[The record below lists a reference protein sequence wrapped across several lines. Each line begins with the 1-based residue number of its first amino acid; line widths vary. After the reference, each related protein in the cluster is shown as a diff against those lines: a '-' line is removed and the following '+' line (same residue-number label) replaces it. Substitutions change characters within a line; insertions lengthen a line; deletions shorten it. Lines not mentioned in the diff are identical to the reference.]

1 MSRMNSKLAVIGAG
15 SVGTS
20 LAYAALIRGSAD
32 VVALYDID
40 RPKVEAEVADL
51 AHGTQFT
58 SSIVMGGADI
68 SAVKDANVV
77 VITAGAKQHPG
88 QSRLELAETNARIL
102 SRLLPELV
110 QQAPDALYVLVTN
123 PCDVL
128 TVVAQQLSGLPAG
141 RVFSTG
147 TMLDTSRLRWMIG
160 RELNISQ
167 RNVHVTIAG
176 EHGDTE
182 FPLWSTATIG
192 EIPLREWAIDG
203 RRPFTD
209 EHLSELAHE
218 AAHAAYRIIEGK
230 GSTNHAIGVA
240 GARLVEALLA
250 PERSILPLSTVLQGQ
265 YGIHDIALSL
275 PCVVSAAGV
284 EQVLTP
290 AMDPYETTRLHA
302 SANTLRQS
310 LAAISQ

>member
-15 SVGTS
+15 AVGTS

-32 VVALYDID
+32 VIALFDID
-40 RPKVEAEVADL
+40 KAKVEAEVADL

-68 SAVKDANVV
+68 SAVKDSNVV

-88 QSRLELAETNARIL
+88 QSRLDLAETNSRIL
-102 SRLLPELV
+102 ADLLPRLIE
-110 QQAPDALYVLVTN
+110 QAPDALYVLVTN

-128 TVVAQQLSGLPAG
+128 TVVAQRLSGLPRS

-147 TMLDTSRLRWMIG
+147 TMLDTSRLRWMVG
-160 RELNISQ
+160 RELNLSQ

-182 FPLWSTATIG
+182 FPLWSSATIG
-192 EIPLREWAIDG
+192 EIPLRQWSVNG
-203 RRPFTD
+203 RKIFTD
-209 EHLSELAHE
+209 ERLQHLAHE

-230 GSTNHAIGVA
+230 GSTNYAIGVA

-250 PERSILPLSTVLQGQ
+250 PARSILPLSTVLDGQ
-265 YGIHDIALSL
+265 YGIHDVALSL
-275 PCVVSAAGV
+275 PCVISAAGV

-290 AMDPYETTRLHA
+290 AMDPYETTKLHA
-302 SANTLRQS
+302 SADTLRRS
-310 LAAISQ
+310 VAAISL